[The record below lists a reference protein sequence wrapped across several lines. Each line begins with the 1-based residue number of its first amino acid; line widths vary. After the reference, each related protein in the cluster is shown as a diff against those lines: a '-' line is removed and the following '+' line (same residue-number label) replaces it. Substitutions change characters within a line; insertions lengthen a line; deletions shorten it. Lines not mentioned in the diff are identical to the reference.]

1 MITLTE
7 KAVTEVKK
15 VMADQE
21 ISLTEHA
28 LALKVRGG
36 GCSGFQYHMEFVK
49 KTDIDSLNDQ
59 VFNYGELAVTVDARS
74 DLYLNG
80 TEVDFKDEI
89 NHRGFKFSNPNS
101 KGCCGCGSSF
111 NA

>member
-15 VMADQE
+15 VMADQF
-21 ISLTEHA
+21 ISLDDHA
-28 LALKVRGG
+28 LAVRIKGG
-36 GCSGFQYHMEFVK
+36 GCSGFQYHMEFLP
-49 KTDIDSLNDQ
+49 KTEVDSLNDQ
-59 VFNYGELAVTVDARS
+59 VFNYGDLMVTVDARS

-89 NHRGFKFSNPNS
+89 NHRGFKFTNPNS
-101 KGCCGCGSSF
+101 KGGCGCGSSF
-111 NA
+111 SA